1 MSFVK
6 MLGRVASGLILV
18 FILQLTVIAQD
29 KPVYAMVA
37 YIKADRGKGGDYLE
51 LTKNYGQK
59 LFQDRVNS
67 GEILSWALYS
77 VNMTTNPEDG
87 YNFVGVTM
95 SNSVGNFIEPKT
107 NPQEFMKKLMP
118 GLSDNAIQETLDKYG
133 EVRVIQSALITQMI
147 DGLPNDGSAKY
158 YEINYMKV
166 PDGKDAEY
174 VALERDIYKPL
185 HKERVAKG
193 EITTWSLWGTPYPYS
208 DARPYNYVTA
218 NGFSNW
224 DKMFSSNYG
233 ETYKKVFPKG
243 DMAKVNAQ
251 TGAARKMVKTEVWK
265 LEYRTAP
272 AK

>member
-1 MSFVK
+1 MNCIKS
-6 MLGRVASGLILV
+6 LGRVASV
-18 FILQLTVIAQD
+18 FILVLILQLNVTAQD
-29 KPVYAMVA
+29 KPVYALVT
-37 YIKADRGKGGDYLE
+37 YIKADRGKGGDYLD
-51 LTKNYGQK
+51 LIKNYGSK
-59 LFQDRVNS
+59 MFQERVNN

-77 VNMTTNPEDG
+77 VNMSTNPEDG
-87 YNFVGVTM
+87 YNFVGVSM
-95 SNSVGNFIEPKT
+95 SNTVSGFMEPKT
-107 NPQEFMKKLMP
+107 SPQEFMKKLMP
-118 GLSDNAIQETLDKYG
+118 GASDKAIQETLDKYG
-133 EVRVIQSALITQMI
+133 QVRVIESTLITQNL

-174 VALERDIYKPL
+174 IALEKDVYKPV
-185 HKERVAKG
+185 HKERVARG

-224 DKMFSSNYG
+224 DKMMNSNYT
-233 ETYKKVFPKG
+233 EAYKKVFPKG
-243 DMAKVNAQ
+243 DMAKVSAQ

-265 LEYRTAP
+265 LESTTAP

>member
-1 MSFVK
+1 MNSLK
-6 MLGRVASGLILV
+6 SLGRVASALILV
-18 FILQLTVIAQD
+18 LVLQLNVIAQD
-29 KPVYAMVA
+29 KPVYAMVT
-37 YIKADRGKGGDYLE
+37 YIKADRGKGGDYLD
-51 LTKNYGQK
+51 LTKNFGSK

-95 SNSVGNFIEPKT
+95 SNNVSGFIEPKT
-107 NPQEFMKKLMP
+107 SPQDVMKKLMP
-118 GLSDNAIQETLDKYG
+118 GATDKMIQENLDKYG
-133 EVRVIQSALITQMI
+133 QVRVIQSTLITQML

-174 VALERDIYKPL
+174 VALEKDTYKPL

-193 EITTWSLWGTPYPYS
+193 EITTWSLWGTPFPYS

-218 NGFSNW
+218 NGFSDW
-224 DKMFSSNYG
+224 DKMMSSNYG

-265 LEYRTAP
+265 LENRTT